1 MRKRNMRGYVA
12 GFALAAGLCITQGIP
27 AHAATEVQSDSGTD
41 QSQETADPSRGVTYI
56 KNDSGNTLG
65 INLNGNSA
73 VIRMSENSTSD
84 KACINIYNDK
94 NRNGKVDDGETAF
107 TLDGSADIICSG

>member
-41 QSQETADPSRGVTYI
+41 QSYETADPSRGVTYI

-84 KACINIYNDK
+84 SIYAGWK
-94 NRNGKVDDGETAF
+94 CGYHLFRRNAD
-107 TLDGSADIICSG
+107 LWSLSAEV

>member
-41 QSQETADPSRGVTYI
+41 QSYETADPSRELPI
-56 KNDSGNTLG
+56 
-65 INLNGNSA
+65 
-73 VIRMSENSTSD
+73 
-84 KACINIYNDK
+84 
-94 NRNGKVDDGETAF
+94 
-107 TLDGSADIICSG
+107 

>member
-41 QSQETADPSRGVTYI
+41 QSYETADPSRGVTYI
-56 KNDSGNTLG
+56 KNDSG
-65 INLNGNSA
+65 
-73 VIRMSENSTSD
+73 IRWELT
-84 KACINIYNDK
+84 
-94 NRNGKVDDGETAF
+94 
-107 TLDGSADIICSG
+107 